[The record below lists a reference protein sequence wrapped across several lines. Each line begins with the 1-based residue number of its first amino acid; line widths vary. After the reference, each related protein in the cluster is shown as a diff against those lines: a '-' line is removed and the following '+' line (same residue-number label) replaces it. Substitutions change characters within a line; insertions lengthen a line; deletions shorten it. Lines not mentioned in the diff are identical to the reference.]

1 VLLSKASR
9 NLETDVLLR
18 LSRLIRPRTA
28 AGRIATSL
36 VAGLGLPVVLYAI
49 LMVRTHGYEPMGLCR
64 PVPAAQGHIPIDMSR
79 GSGIP
84 TTCGLDWAFVGTGIL
99 LPGLGFA
106 LVAYLL
112 MALLARIER

>member
-1 VLLSKASR
+1 M
-9 NLETDVLLR
+9 LLR
-18 LSRLIRPRTA
+18 LSRLIRPSSIL
-28 AGRIATSL
+28 GRIATSL
-36 VAGLGLPVVLYAI
+36 VAGLGLPVLLYGI
-49 LMVRTHGYEPMGLCR
+49 LLMRTHGYEPMGLCK

-84 TTCGLDWAFVGTGIL
+84 TTCGVDWGFVGTNIL

-106 LVAYLL
+106 VVAYLL

>member
-1 VLLSKASR
+1 MLS
-9 NLETDVLLR
+9 R
-18 LSRLIRPRTA
+18 LFRLIRPRTL
-28 AGRIATSL
+28 AGRVVTSL
-36 VAGLGLPVVLYAI
+36 VAGLGLPVVLYGI
-49 LMVRTHGYEPMGLCR
+49 LLLRTHGYEPMGLCK

-84 TTCGLDWAFVGTGIL
+84 TTCGVDWSFVSTSIL

-112 MALLARIER
+112 MTVLARVER

>member
-1 VLLSKASR
+1 M
-9 NLETDVLLR
+9 LLR
-18 LSRLIRPRTA
+18 LSRLIRPRTQG
-28 AGRIATSL
+28 GRVVTSL
-36 VAGLGLPVVLYAI
+36 VAGLGLPVVLYG
-49 LMVRTHGYEPMGLCR
+49 LLLFRTHGYEPMGLCK

-84 TTCGLDWAFVGTGIL
+84 TTCGVDWGFVASNIL

-106 LVAYLL
+106 VVAYIL

>member
-1 VLLSKASR
+1 M
-9 NLETDVLLR
+9 LLR
-18 LSRLIRPRTA
+18 LSRLIRPRSIP
-28 AGRIATSL
+28 GRIATSL
-36 VAGLGLPVVLYAI
+36 VAGFGLPVLLYGI
-49 LMVRTHGYEPMGLCR
+49 LLVRTHGYEPMGLCK

-84 TTCGLDWAFVGTGIL
+84 TTCGVDWSFVGTNIL

-106 LVAYLL
+106 VVAYLL

>member
-1 VLLSKASR
+1 
-9 NLETDVLLR
+9 LETDVLSR
-18 LSRLIRPRTA
+18 LSHLIRPRSFG
-28 AGRIATSL
+28 GRIVTSL
-36 VAGLGLPVVLYAI
+36 VAGLGLPVLLYGI
-49 LMVRTHGYEPMGLCR
+49 LLLRTQGYEPMGLCQ

-84 TTCGLDWAFVGTGIL
+84 TTCGVEWGFVASNIL

-112 MALLARIER
+112 MALLVRIER

>member
-1 VLLSKASR
+1 MLS
-9 NLETDVLLR
+9 R
-18 LSRLIRPRTA
+18 LSRLIRPRTP
-28 AGRIATSL
+28 AGRVATSL
-36 VAGLGLPVVLYAI
+36 VAGLGLPVVLYGI
-49 LMVRTHGYEPMGLCR
+49 LLLRTHGYEPMGLCK

-84 TTCGLDWAFVGTGIL
+84 TTCGVDWGFVGTSIL

-112 MALLARIER
+112 MTVLARIER

>member
-1 VLLSKASR
+1 MLS
-9 NLETDVLLR
+9 R
-18 LSRLIRPRTA
+18 LSRLIRPRTF
-28 AGRIATSL
+28 AGRVVTSL
-36 VAGLGLPVVLYAI
+36 VAGLGLPALLYGI
-49 LMVRTHGYEPMGLCR
+49 LLLRTHGYEPMGLCK

-84 TTCGLDWAFVGTGIL
+84 TTCGIDWGFVGTSIL

-112 MALLARIER
+112 MAVLARIER

>member
-1 VLLSKASR
+1 
-9 NLETDVLLR
+9 LETDVLSR
-18 LSRLIRPRTA
+18 LSRLIRPRSRG
-28 AGRIATSL
+28 GRIVTSL
-36 VAGLGLPVVLYAI
+36 VAGFGLPVVLYAI
-49 LMVRTHGYEPMGLCR
+49 LMLRTHGYEPMGLCH

-84 TTCGLDWAFVGTGIL
+84 TTCGLDWGFVGISIL

-106 LVAYLL
+106 MVAYIL

>member
-1 VLLSKASR
+1 V
-9 NLETDVLLR
+9 ETDVLSR
-18 LSRLIRPRTA
+18 LSRLIRPRTVG
-28 AGRIATSL
+28 GRIVTSL
-36 VAGLGLPVVLYAI
+36 VAGLGLPVLLYGI
-49 LMVRTHGYEPMGLCR
+49 LLLRTHGYEPMGLCR

-84 TTCGLDWAFVGTGIL
+84 TTCGVDWGFVASNIL

-106 LVAYLL
+106 LVAYIL